1 MIPRE
6 TIDKVF
12 AAAKIEEV
20 VGDYVKLKR
29 RGANYIGLCPFHT
42 EKTGSFTVS
51 PSKSLYKCFGC
62 GKAGNAIGFVMEIE
76 QCGFAEAIKQVAKK
90 YHIEVQEKELTAEE
104 QQRQDDRESMFVV
117 NEFANKWFQ
126 EQLWETD
133 EGKAIG
139 LSYFRQRGLR
149 DDIIKKF
156 QLGYSPEKGNPLA
169 AALKKKGFVEK
180 YIINDVDSKLGTG
193 LCGKAEDGRVYDRFR
208 DRVMFPIHT
217 VSGKPV
223 AFAGRILKKKDNVGK
238 YVNSPDSIIYSK
250 TNELYGIY
258 LAKSAIVRENL
269 CYIVE
274 GQMDVISMHQSGIEN
289 VVANGGTALTKP
301 QIKLIQRFTNNII
314 ELYDGDAAGIHA
326 ALRGIDMFLEA
337 GFNVKIVLLPEGEDP
352 DSFANSHNA
361 DEFIQYIKD
370 NQVDFIRFKA
380 QLLQKE
386 ASNDPQKRAN
396 LIKDIVESISH
407 IPDSITRQVYIKDC
421 SDLLHIQE
429 QLLTREV
436 RFKRR
441 EKAIEGNEARQKAEE
456 DERARKMAAE
466 AQSNQQA
473 VVSEQ
478 TQAVSAQ
485 SAPASGKTSGKL
497 DENFR
502 NLLQVIVRYGEK
514 ALYHL
519 EDGSTINVG
528 DFIINTLKEDAI
540 DAPNTL
546 YKKVIDEF
554 TTHQH
559 DEGFEAE
566 RFYKFHSDPEVMQL
580 AVDLIADKYQLSNIF
595 TKQSISE
602 NVTRE
607 VKVQTDEDKLPELV
621 PQLIMELKYT
631 IINQRLELLTDMIH
645 EAEKFDNFDQLRELL
660 ASQKQLEDIKNL
672 ICKQLGNRVITL

>member
-12 AAAKIEEV
+12 ATAKIEEV

-62 GKAGNAIGFVMEIE
+62 GKAGNAIGFIMEIE

-180 YIINDVDSKLGTG
+180 YIVNDVDSKLGTG
-193 LCGKAEDGRVYDRFR
+193 LCGKAEDGHVYDRFR

-274 GQMDVISMHQSGIEN
+274 GQMDVISMHQAGIEN

-370 NQVDFIRFKA
+370 HQVDFIRFKA

-386 ASNDPQKRAN
+386 ASNDPQKRAD

-436 RFKRR
+436 RYKRR

-456 DERARKMAAE
+456 DDRARKIANE
-466 AQSNQQA
+466 AQA
-473 VVSEQ
+473 ATEEIQ
-478 TQAVSAQ
+478 T
-485 SAPASGKTSGKL
+485 APQPVNSRKTTLNL

-502 NLLQVIVRYGEK
+502 NLLQMIVRYGEK
-514 ALYHL
+514 PLYQL
-519 EDGSTINVG
+519 ENGGWVNVG
-528 DFIINTLKEDAI
+528 NYIIETLQGDSIE
-540 DAPNTL
+540 APNTL
-546 YKKVIDEF
+546 YQKVIDEF
-554 TTHQH
+554 VAHQN
-559 DEGFEAE
+559 DERFEAE
-566 RFYKFHSDPEVMQL
+566 RFYKFHPDPEIMNL
-580 AVDLIADKYQLSNIF
+580 AVNLIADKYQLSTIF
-595 TKQSISE
+595 SKQNISE

-607 VKVQTDEDKLPELV
+607 VKAQTDEDKLAELV
-621 PQLIMELKYT
+621 PRLLLELKYT
-631 IINQRLELLTDMIH
+631 IITQRIDQLTDMIH
-645 EAEKFDNFDQLRELL
+645 EAEKKEDFDLLRQLLTMQPTLL
-660 ASQKQLEDIKNL
+660 EIKNE

>member
-12 AAAKIEEV
+12 ATAKIEEV

-62 GKAGNAIGFVMEIE
+62 GKAGNAIGFIMEIE

-180 YIINDVDSKLGTG
+180 YIVNDVDSKLGTG
-193 LCGKAEDGRVYDRFR
+193 LCGKAEDGHVYDRFR

-274 GQMDVISMHQSGIEN
+274 GQMDVISMHQAGIEN

-370 NQVDFIRFKA
+370 HQVDFIRFKA

-386 ASNDPQKRAN
+386 ASNDPQKRAD

-436 RFKRR
+436 RYKRR

-456 DERARKMAAE
+456 DDRARKIANE
-466 AQSNQQA
+466 AQA
-473 VVSEQ
+473 ATEEIQ
-478 TQAVSAQ
+478 T
-485 SAPASGKTSGKL
+485 APQPVNSRKTTLNL

-502 NLLQVIVRYGEK
+502 NLLQMIVRYGEK
-514 ALYHL
+514 PLYQL
-519 EDGSTINVG
+519 ENGGWVNVG
-528 DFIINTLKEDAI
+528 NYIIETLQGDSIE
-540 DAPNTL
+540 APNTL

-554 TTHQH
+554 VAHQN

-566 RFYKFHSDPEVMQL
+566 RFYKFHPDPEIMNL
-580 AVDLIADKYQLSNIF
+580 AVNLIADKYQLSTIF
-595 TKQSISE
+595 SKQNISE

-607 VKVQTDEDKLPELV
+607 VKAQTDEDKLAELV
-621 PQLIMELKYT
+621 PRLLLELKYT
-631 IINQRLELLTDMIH
+631 IITQRIDQLTDMIH
-645 EAEKFDNFDQLRELL
+645 EAEKKEDFDLLRQLLTMQPTLL
-660 ASQKQLEDIKNL
+660 EIKNE

>member
-12 AAAKIEEV
+12 ATAKIEEV

-51 PSKSLYKCFGC
+51 PSKSLFKCFGC

-126 EQLWETD
+126 EQLWNTD
-133 EGKAIG
+133 DGKAIG
-139 LSYFRQRGLR
+139 LSYFRQRSLR
-149 DDIIKKF
+149 EDIIKKF

-180 YIINDVDSKLGTG
+180 YIVNDIDSKLGTG
-193 LCGKAEDGRVYDRFR
+193 LCGKAEDGRIYDRFR

-274 GQMDVISMHQSGIEN
+274 GQMDVISMHQAGIEN

-407 IPDSITRQVYIKDC
+407 IPDIITRQVYIKDC

-436 RFKRR
+436 RYKRR
-441 EKAIEGNEARQKAEE
+441 EKGMEETEARKKAEE
-456 DERARKMAAE
+456 DNRAQVMADEAKGVLAE
-466 AQSNQQA
+466 PSSLQQSNMPKMPLQ
-473 VVSEQ
+473 
-478 TQAVSAQ
+478 
-485 SAPASGKTSGKL
+485 L

-502 NLLQVIVRYGEK
+502 NLLQMIVRYGEK
-514 ALYHL
+514 PLYQFD
-519 EDGSTINVG
+519 DGSFINVG
-528 DFIINTLKEDAI
+528 NYIIETLNGDSIE
-540 DAPNTL
+540 APNAL
-546 YKKVIDEF
+546 YQKVIDEF
-554 TTHQH
+554 IAHQQ

-566 RFYKFHSDPEVMQL
+566 RFYKFHPNPDVMKL
-580 AVDLIADKYQLSNIF
+580 AIDLITDKYQLSTIF
-595 TKQSISE
+595 TKQSVSE

-607 VKVQTDEDKLPELV
+607 VKIATDEDKLQELV
-621 PQLIMELKYT
+621 PQLLLELKYT
-631 IINQRLELLTDMIH
+631 IITQRIEQLTEMIHKAEADDNFELLR
-645 EAEKFDNFDQLRELL
+645 QLLSTQPALL
-660 ASQKQLEDIKNL
+660 EIKNE

>member
-12 AAAKIEEV
+12 ATAKIEEV

-62 GKAGNAIGFVMEIE
+62 GKAGNAIGFIMEIE

-180 YIINDVDSKLGTG
+180 YIVNDVDSKLGTG
-193 LCGKAEDGRVYDRFR
+193 LCGKAEDGHVYDRFR

-274 GQMDVISMHQSGIEN
+274 GQMDVISMHQAGIEN

-370 NQVDFIRFKA
+370 HQVDFIRFKA

-386 ASNDPQKRAN
+386 ASNDPQKRAD

-436 RFKRR
+436 RYKRR
-441 EKAIEGNEARQKAEE
+441 EKAIEGNEAQQKAEE
-456 DERARKMAAE
+456 DDRARKIANE
-466 AQSNQQA
+466 AQA
-473 VVSEQ
+473 ATEEIQ
-478 TQAVSAQ
+478 T
-485 SAPASGKTSGKL
+485 APQPVNSRKTTLNL

-502 NLLQVIVRYGEK
+502 NLLQMIVRYGEK
-514 ALYHL
+514 PLYQL
-519 EDGSTINVG
+519 ENGGWVNVG
-528 DFIINTLKEDAI
+528 NYIIETLQGDSIE
-540 DAPNTL
+540 APNTL
-546 YKKVIDEF
+546 YQKVIDEF
-554 TTHQH
+554 VAHQN
-559 DEGFEAE
+559 DERFEAE
-566 RFYKFHSDPEVMQL
+566 RFYKFHPDPEIMNL
-580 AVDLIADKYQLSNIF
+580 AVNLIADKYQLSTIF
-595 TKQSISE
+595 SKQNISE

-607 VKVQTDEDKLPELV
+607 VKAQTDEDKLAELV
-621 PQLIMELKYT
+621 PRLLLELKYT
-631 IINQRLELLTDMIH
+631 IITQRIDQLTDMIH
-645 EAEKFDNFDQLRELL
+645 EAEKKEDFDLLRQLLTMQPTLL
-660 ASQKQLEDIKNL
+660 EIKNE

>member
-12 AAAKIEEV
+12 ATAKIEEV

-62 GKAGNAIGFVMEIE
+62 GKAGNAIGFIMEIE

-180 YIINDVDSKLGTG
+180 YIVNDVDSKLGTG
-193 LCGKAEDGRVYDRFR
+193 LCGKAEDGHVYDRFR

-274 GQMDVISMHQSGIEN
+274 GQMDVISMHQAGIEN

-386 ASNDPQKRAN
+386 ASNDPQKRAD

-436 RFKRR
+436 RYKRR

-456 DERARKMAAE
+456 NDRARKIANE
-466 AQSNQQA
+466 AQTANEESQTNPQPIQSPK
-473 VVSEQ
+473 VSLN
-478 TQAVSAQ
+478 
-485 SAPASGKTSGKL
+485 L

-502 NLLQVIVRYGEK
+502 NLLQMIVRYGEK
-514 ALYHL
+514 PLYQL
-519 EDGSTINVG
+519 ENGGWVSVG
-528 DFIINTLKEDAI
+528 NYIIETLQGDSIE
-540 DAPNTL
+540 APNTL

-554 TTHQH
+554 VAHQN

-566 RFYKFHSDPEVMQL
+566 RFYKFHPDPEVMNL
-580 AVDLIADKYQLSNIF
+580 AVNLIADKYQLSTIF
-595 TKQSISE
+595 SKQNISE

-607 VKVQTDEDKLPELV
+607 VKAQTDEDKLTELI
-621 PQLIMELKYT
+621 PRLLLELKYT
-631 IINQRLELLTDMIH
+631 IITQRIDQLTDMIH
-645 EAEKFDNFDQLRELL
+645 EAEKKEDFDLLHQLLTMQPTLL
-660 ASQKQLEDIKNL
+660 EIKNE

>member
-12 AAAKIEEV
+12 ATAKIEEV

-149 DDIIKKF
+149 DDIIRKF

-180 YIINDVDSKLGTG
+180 YIVNDVDSKLGTG
-193 LCGKAEDGRVYDRFR
+193 LCGKAEDGRIYDRFR

-274 GQMDVISMHQSGIEN
+274 GQMDVISMHQAGIEN

-396 LIKDIVESISH
+396 LIKDIVESISR
-407 IPDSITRQVYIKDC
+407 IPDIITRQVYIKDC

-436 RFKRR
+436 RYKRR
-441 EKAIEGNEARQKAEE
+441 EKGVEESEARKKAEE
-456 DERARKMAAE
+456 DSRAQMMADE
-466 AQSNQQA
+466 AKQVSVEPNAAIQQNNRPK
-473 VVSEQ
+473 VPLRLE
-478 TQAVSAQ
+478 
-485 SAPASGKTSGKL
+485 
-497 DENFR
+497 ENFR
-502 NLLQVIVRYGEK
+502 NLLQMIVRYGEK
-514 ALYHL
+514 PLYQYD
-519 EDGSTINVG
+519 DGSFINVG
-528 DFIINTLKEDAI
+528 NYIIGTLQEDNI
-540 DAPNTL
+540 EAPNAL

-554 TTHQH
+554 LAHQG
-559 DEGFEAE
+559 DADFEAE
-566 RFYKFHSDPEVMQL
+566 RFYKFHSDPEVMNL
-580 AVDLIADKYQLSNIF
+580 AVDLIADKYQLSTIF
-595 TKQSISE
+595 TKQSVSE

-607 VKVQTDEDKLPELV
+607 VKIATDEDKLQELV
-621 PQLIMELKYT
+621 PQLLLELKYT
-631 IINQRLELLTDMIH
+631 IITQRIEQLTEMIHKAEENDDFELLR
-645 EAEKFDNFDQLRELL
+645 QLL
-660 ASQKQLEDIKNL
+660 ATQPTLLGIKNE

>member
-12 AAAKIEEV
+12 ATAKIEEV

-149 DDIIKKF
+149 DDIIRKF

-180 YIINDVDSKLGTG
+180 YIVNDVDSKLGTG
-193 LCGKAEDGRVYDRFR
+193 LCGKAEDGRIYDRFR

-274 GQMDVISMHQSGIEN
+274 GQMDVISMHQAGIEN

-301 QIKLIQRFTNNII
+301 QIKLIQRFTSNII

-386 ASNDPQKRAN
+386 ASNDPQKRAD
-396 LIKDIVESISH
+396 LIKDIVESISR
-407 IPDSITRQVYIKDC
+407 IPDIITRQVYIKDC

-441 EKAIEGNEARQKAEE
+441 EKAIEGTEARKKEE
-456 DERARKMAAE
+456 ENSRAQAIADEAKEAAKE
-466 AQSNQQA
+466 PQSGT
-473 VVSEQ
+473 SEQ
-478 TQAVSAQ
+478 KINPKVAT
-485 SAPASGKTSGKL
+485 KL

-502 NLLQVIVRYGEK
+502 NLLQMIIRYGERP
-514 ALYHL
+514 LYQL
-519 EDGSTINVG
+519 DDGSFINVG
-528 DFIINTLKEDAI
+528 DFIIQTLQGDSVE
-540 DAPNTL
+540 APNAL
-546 YKKVIDEF
+546 YQKVLDEF
-554 TTHQH
+554 IAHEH
-559 DEGFEAE
+559 DAGFEAE
-566 RFYKFHSDPEVMQL
+566 RFYKFHADPRVMNL
-580 AVDLIADKYQLSNIF
+580 AVDLIADKYQLSTIF
-595 TKQSISE
+595 TKQSVSE

-607 VKVQTDEDKLPELV
+607 VKVATDEDKLPELV
-621 PQLIMELKYT
+621 PQLLLELKFT
-631 IINQRLELLTDMIH
+631 IINQRIEQATEMIH
-645 EAEKFDNFDQLRELL
+645 QAENDGDFEALRNLL
-660 ASQKQLEDIKNL
+660 QAQTTLLEIKGQ
-672 ICKQLGNRVITL
+672 ICKQLGNRIVTL

>member
-12 AAAKIEEV
+12 ATAKIEEV

-62 GKAGNAIGFVMEIE
+62 GKAGNAIGFIMEIE

-180 YIINDVDSKLGTG
+180 YIVNDVDSKLGTG
-193 LCGKAEDGRVYDRFR
+193 LCGKAEDGHVYDRFR

-274 GQMDVISMHQSGIEN
+274 GQMDVISMHQAGIEN

-370 NQVDFIRFKA
+370 HQVDFIRFKA

-386 ASNDPQKRAN
+386 ASNDPQKRAD

-436 RFKRR
+436 RYKRR

-456 DERARKMAAE
+456 DDRARKIANE
-466 AQSNQQA
+466 AQA
-473 VVSEQ
+473 ATEEIQ
-478 TQAVSAQ
+478 T
-485 SAPASGKTSGKL
+485 APQPVNSRKTTLNL

-502 NLLQVIVRYGEK
+502 NLLQMIVRYGEK
-514 ALYHL
+514 PLYQL
-519 EDGSTINVG
+519 ENGGWVNVG
-528 DFIINTLKEDAI
+528 NYIIETLQGDSIE
-540 DAPNTL
+540 APNTL

-554 TTHQH
+554 VAHQN

-566 RFYKFHSDPEVMQL
+566 RFYKFHPDPEIMNL
-580 AVDLIADKYQLSNIF
+580 AVNLIADKYQLSTIF
-595 TKQSISE
+595 SKQNISE

-607 VKVQTDEDKLPELV
+607 VKAQTDEDKLAELI
-621 PQLIMELKYT
+621 PRLLLELKYT
-631 IINQRLELLTDMIH
+631 IITQRIDQLTDMIH
-645 EAEKFDNFDQLRELL
+645 EAEKKEDFDLLRQLLTMQPTLL
-660 ASQKQLEDIKNL
+660 EIKNE

>member
-12 AAAKIEEV
+12 ATAKIEEV

-126 EQLWETD
+126 EQLWDTD

-180 YIINDVDSKLGTG
+180 YIVNDVDSKLGTG

-274 GQMDVISMHQSGIEN
+274 GQMDVISMHQAGIEN

-407 IPDSITRQVYIKDC
+407 IPDIITRQVYIKDC

-436 RFKRR
+436 RYKRR
-441 EKAIEGNEARQKAEE
+441 EKGVEETEARKKAEE
-456 DERARKMAAE
+456 DSRAQVMADE
-466 AQSNQQA
+466 AKD
-473 VVSEQ
+473 
-478 TQAVSAQ
+478 VSAEP
-485 SAPASGKTSGKL
+485 SPAQQNNKPKVPLQL

-502 NLLQVIVRYGEK
+502 NLLQMIVRYGEK
-514 ALYHL
+514 PLYQFD
-519 EDGSTINVG
+519 DGSFINVG
-528 DFIINTLKEDAI
+528 NYIIETLKEDSI
-540 DAPNTL
+540 EAPNAL
-546 YKKVIDEF
+546 YQKVIDEF
-554 TTHQH
+554 IAHQQ

-566 RFYKFHSDPEVMQL
+566 RFYKFHPDPDVMKL
-580 AVDLIADKYQLSNIF
+580 AIDLIADKYQLSTIF
-595 TKQSISE
+595 TKQSVSE

-607 VKVQTDEDKLPELV
+607 VKIATDEDKLQELV
-621 PQLIMELKYT
+621 PQLLLELKYT
-631 IINQRLELLTDMIH
+631 IITQRIEQLTEMIHKAEADDNFELLR
-645 EAEKFDNFDQLRELL
+645 QLLSTQPALL
-660 ASQKQLEDIKNL
+660 EIKNE

>member
-12 AAAKIEEV
+12 ATAKIEEV

-180 YIINDVDSKLGTG
+180 YIVNDVDSKLGTG

-274 GQMDVISMHQSGIEN
+274 GQMDVISMHQAGIEN

-386 ASNDPQKRAN
+386 ASNDPQKRAD

-436 RFKRR
+436 RYKRR

-456 DERARKMAAE
+456 DDRARKIANE
-466 AQSNQQA
+466 AQTANEEQQTNPQPIQSPK
-473 VVSEQ
+473 VSLN
-478 TQAVSAQ
+478 
-485 SAPASGKTSGKL
+485 L

-502 NLLQVIVRYGEK
+502 NLLQMIVRYGEK
-514 ALYHL
+514 PLYQL
-519 EDGSTINVG
+519 ENGGWVSVG
-528 DFIINTLKEDAI
+528 NYIIETLQGDSIE
-540 DAPNTL
+540 APNTL

-554 TTHQH
+554 AAHQN

-566 RFYKFHSDPEVMQL
+566 RFFKFHPDPEVMNL
-580 AVDLIADKYQLSNIF
+580 AVNLIADKYQLSTIF
-595 TKQSISE
+595 SKQNISE

-607 VKVQTDEDKLPELV
+607 VKAQTDEDKLAELV
-621 PQLIMELKYT
+621 PRLLLELKYT
-631 IINQRLELLTDMIH
+631 IITQRIDQLTDMIH
-645 EAEKFDNFDQLRELL
+645 EAEKKDDFELL
-660 ASQKQLEDIKNL
+660 RQLLTMQPTLLEIKNE

>member
-149 DDIIKKF
+149 DDIIRKF

-169 AALKKKGFVEK
+169 AALKKKGFIEK
-180 YIINDVDSKLGTG
+180 YIVNDVDSKLGTG
-193 LCGKAEDGRVYDRFR
+193 LCGKSEDGRVYDRFR

-274 GQMDVISMHQSGIEN
+274 GQMDVISMHQAGIEN

-370 NQVDFIRFKA
+370 HQVDFIRFKA
-380 QLLQKE
+380 QLLQEE

-441 EKAIEGNEARQKAEE
+441 EKAIEGNEARKKEEANNRAEE
-456 DERARKMAAE
+456 IAKEAE
-466 AQSNQQA
+466 NAKK
-473 VVSEQ
+473 EQ
-478 TQAVSAQ
+478 TTTTTLTAATQKVS
-485 SAPASGKTSGKL
+485 SKL

-514 ALYHL
+514 PLYVL
-519 EDGSTINVG
+519 EDGSMIHVG
-528 DFIINTLKEDAI
+528 DYIIATLQGDGIE
-540 DAPNTL
+540 APNAL
-546 YKKVIDEF
+546 YKKVLDEF
-554 TTHQH
+554 IAHQH

-566 RFYKFHSDPEVMQL
+566 RFFKFHPDPEVMNL
-580 AVDLIADKYQLSNIF
+580 AIDLIADKYQLSTIF
-595 TKQSISE
+595 TKQSVSE

-607 VKVQTDEDKLPELV
+607 VKIATDEDKLPELV
-621 PQLIMELKYT
+621 PQLLLELKYT
-631 IINQRLELLTDMIH
+631 IVNQRIDELSKMIHQAEIENDFELLG
-645 EAEKFDNFDQLRELL
+645 QLV
-660 ASQKQLEDIKNL
+660 ASQPMLMEIKNE

>member
-12 AAAKIEEV
+12 ATAKIEEV

-126 EQLWETD
+126 EQLWDTD

-180 YIINDVDSKLGTG
+180 YIVNDVDSKLGTG

-274 GQMDVISMHQSGIEN
+274 GQMDVISMHQAGIEN

-301 QIKLIQRFTNNII
+301 QIKLIQRFTTNII

-407 IPDSITRQVYIKDC
+407 IPDIITRQVYIKDC

-436 RFKRR
+436 RYKRR
-441 EKAIEGNEARQKAEE
+441 EKGVEETEARKKAEE
-456 DERARKMAAE
+456 DSRAQVMADE
-466 AQSNQQA
+466 AKD
-473 VVSEQ
+473 
-478 TQAVSAQ
+478 VSAEP
-485 SAPASGKTSGKL
+485 SPAQQNNKPKVPLQL

-502 NLLQVIVRYGEK
+502 NLLQMIVRYGEK
-514 ALYHL
+514 PLYQFD
-519 EDGSTINVG
+519 DGSFINVG
-528 DFIINTLKEDAI
+528 NYIIETLKEDSI
-540 DAPNTL
+540 EAPNAL
-546 YKKVIDEF
+546 YQKVIDEF
-554 TTHQH
+554 IAHQQ

-566 RFYKFHSDPEVMQL
+566 RFYKFHPDPDVMKL
-580 AVDLIADKYQLSNIF
+580 AIDLIADKYQLSTIF
-595 TKQSISE
+595 TKQSVSE

-607 VKVQTDEDKLPELV
+607 VKIATDEDKLQELV
-621 PQLIMELKYT
+621 PQLLLELKYT
-631 IINQRLELLTDMIH
+631 IITQRIEQLTEMIHKAEADDNFELLR
-645 EAEKFDNFDQLRELL
+645 QLLSTQPALL
-660 ASQKQLEDIKNL
+660 EIKNE

>member
-12 AAAKIEEV
+12 ATAKIEEV

-51 PSKSLYKCFGC
+51 PSKSLFKCFGC

-126 EQLWETD
+126 EQLWNTD
-133 EGKAIG
+133 DGKAIG

-149 DDIIKKF
+149 EDIIKKF

-180 YIINDVDSKLGTG
+180 YIVNDVDSKLGTG
-193 LCGKAEDGRVYDRFR
+193 LCGKAEDGRIYDRFR

-274 GQMDVISMHQSGIEN
+274 GQMDVISMHQAGIEN

-407 IPDSITRQVYIKDC
+407 IPDIITRQVYIKDC

-436 RFKRR
+436 RYKRR
-441 EKAIEGNEARQKAEE
+441 EKGMEETEARKKAEE
-456 DERARKMAAE
+456 DNRAQVMADEAKGVLAE
-466 AQSNQQA
+466 PSSLQQSNKPNVPLQ
-473 VVSEQ
+473 
-478 TQAVSAQ
+478 
-485 SAPASGKTSGKL
+485 L

-502 NLLQVIVRYGEK
+502 NLLQMIVRYGEK
-514 ALYHL
+514 PLYQFD
-519 EDGSTINVG
+519 DGSFINVG
-528 DFIINTLKEDAI
+528 NYIIETLKGDSIE
-540 DAPNTL
+540 APNAL
-546 YKKVIDEF
+546 YQKVIDEF
-554 TTHQH
+554 IAHQQ
-559 DEGFEAE
+559 DAGFEAE
-566 RFYKFHSDPEVMQL
+566 RFYKFHPDPDVMKL
-580 AVDLIADKYQLSNIF
+580 AIDLITDKYQLSTIF
-595 TKQSISE
+595 TKQSVSE

-607 VKVQTDEDKLPELV
+607 VKIATDEDKLQELV
-621 PQLIMELKYT
+621 PQLLLELKYT
-631 IINQRLELLTDMIH
+631 IITQRIEQLTEMIHKAEADDNFELLR
-645 EAEKFDNFDQLRELL
+645 QLLSTQPALL
-660 ASQKQLEDIKNL
+660 EIKNE